1 MPAQPS
7 SFEAEAEL
15 DTRIMLSWL
24 WPVQDPITKY
34 ELNYWEANSEND
46 KVEMLWQVSASLSGS
61 LSFLS
66 LALALALF
74 TDFTFCVIFPSYFN
88 H

>member
-61 LSFLS
+61 LSFL
-66 LALALALF
+66 ALALF

>member
-46 KVEMLWQVSASLSGS
+46 KVEMLWQVSASLFGS
-61 LSFLS
+61 LSF